1 MVLEAFHG
9 GEVDFPFLFDD
20 LDGDAEVLFPHG
32 LEFDGDVGFDGF
44 GEVEV
49 FDAGEAF
56 AVGVTGFSQEGAGFD
71 GVEGEAW
78 GRDVGLG
85 AGTGW
90 GEGPGGDLAEL
101 GDFFG
106 DAFAVDGEGEGLAD
120 FGVVE
125 GGGVDVEAGE
135 VGAEEGAGVEPGFG
149 FEGGGEGG
157 GDHAFVHDEVGL
169 AGEEVVDGGVGLGD
183 GEDLDGFH
191 GDVGGVPVAR
201 VFAEA
206 EVVVEFPGVEEVGAV
221 ADDVVRFEPG
231 AAVFFDG
238 GEVDGGEG
246 GEGAE
251 VYEIGGGVFE
261 GDGEGEGVGGGD
273 ADLGEVGELAGVI
286 GGGVGD
292 DVELR
297 GVVGAEGG
305 VEDALPG
312 ADEVVGGDGVAIA
325 PEGVGA
331 EVEGV
336 VFFVGRD
343 FPFFGDAGAGG
354 AGFVDAAEAFEEGC
368 GDAHAD
374 LVGDDGGVE
383 GFGFGAVDEDE
394 VGTVAD
400 AAAGGEGEAEEG
412 EDGEAGHAGD

>member
-1 MVLEAFHG
+1 MEGFHG
-9 GEVDFPFLFDD
+9 GEVDFPLLFDD
-20 LDGDAEVLFPHG
+20 LDLDAEVLFPHA

-56 AVGVTGFSQEGAGFD
+56 AVGVTGFGQEGAGFD

-90 GEGPGGDLAEL
+90 GEGPGGEFAEL

-106 DAFAVDGEGEGLAD
+106 DAFAVDGVGEGLAD

-125 GGGVDVEAGE
+125 GRGVDVEAGE

-149 FEGGGEGG
+149 FEVGGEGG
-157 GDHAFVHDEVGL
+157 GDHAFVHDEVSL
-169 AGEEVVDGGVGLGD
+169 AGEEVIDGGVGLGD
-183 GEDLDGFH
+183 GEDFDGLH
-191 GDVGGVPVAR
+191 GDVGGVPVTG

-206 EVVVEFPGVEEVGAV
+206 EVVVEFPGIEEVGAV
-221 ADDVVRFEPG
+221 ADNVVRFEPG

-251 VYEIGGGVFE
+251 VDEVGGGVLE
-261 GDGEGEGVGGGD
+261 GDGEGEGVGSGD
-273 ADLGEVGELAGVI
+273 ADLGEVGEGAGVV

-292 DVELR
+292 DVELG

-312 ADEVVGGDGVAIA
+312 A
-325 PEGVGA
+325 
-331 EVEGV
+331 
-336 VFFVGRD
+336 
-343 FPFFGDAGAGG
+343 
-354 AGFVDAAEAFEEGC
+354 
-368 GDAHAD
+368 
-374 LVGDDGGVE
+374 
-383 GFGFGAVDEDE
+383 
-394 VGTVAD
+394 
-400 AAAGGEGEAEEG
+400 
-412 EDGEAGHAGD
+412 